1 MAEVGADAE
10 EEKPNFIRE
19 ENQHS
24 FQSHQKPEEE
34 IPWIEYAVQEA
45 ESIKKTLMET
55 TNSALEAT
63 RSRLFDI
70 HATSSAHFYQAKEA
84 LLDVKTKYSEYEDS
98 MFGKVKEGLLI
109 AASHPSLACGVA
121 VGSGVLIMKRPRRY
135 LFNSVQ
141 RLFVSEESML
151 ASAEAKVK
159 ELRQSIELVKNESK
173 KLEERARLAEE
184 EMRRGQTKL
193 RHAGHQ
199 IQTAIHSAY
208 KIEKQARGLK
218 DILGE
223 LPRREASRF
232 RSQVS
237 KMASEAKR
245 ERDALGK
252 EVTKITNYGIPI

>member
-45 ESIKKTLMET
+45 ESIKKTLMEAT
-55 TNSALEAT
+55 DSALEAT

-98 MFGKVKEGLLI
+98 MFGKVKG
-109 AASHPSLACGVA
+109 
-121 VGSGVLIMKRPRRY
+121 PRRY